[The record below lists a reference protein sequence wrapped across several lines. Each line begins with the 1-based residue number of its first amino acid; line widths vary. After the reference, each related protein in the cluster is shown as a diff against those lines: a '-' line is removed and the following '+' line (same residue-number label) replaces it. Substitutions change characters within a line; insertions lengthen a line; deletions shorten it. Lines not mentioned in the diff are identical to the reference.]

1 MSRSG
6 FQTGHLAVVGLGL
19 MGASLAMA
27 LRDHANTITG
37 IDTDMHTCE
46 YALEHNI
53 VDHATADLYE
63 GVHEA
68 ETVIL
73 AAPVRVILE
82 ILQMRIGSYLRSN
95 TLLIDIG
102 STKHDITE
110 AMGRLPV
117 GINAIGGHPMAGKE
131 SSGIEAA
138 DPAIYDDRPFV
149 LCSNRRTT
157 PAARMRA
164 LSLVQAIGA
173 NSIEMEAER
182 HDRIVAGISHL
193 PYILSASMVATVA
206 REASDDEAFW
216 QLAAG
221 GFRDMSRLAASDI
234 KMMGDILST
243 NTRAVATLLAM
254 FRVQLAQMETLLISG
269 EHDKL
274 LDMLNPVRN
283 ARLDWADN
291 YEQKRNGHTY
301 HQTGQTTNGTHPR
314 PGGQVHLSSGGAS
327 GRSGD
332 G

>member
-1 MSRSG
+1 M
-6 FQTGHLAVVGLGL
+6 VGLGL

-27 LRDHANTITG
+27 LRDRAETITG
-37 IDTDMHTCE
+37 VDVDMRTCE
-46 YALEHNI
+46 YALEHGI

-63 GVHEA
+63 GVHDA

-73 AAPVRVILE
+73 AAPVRVIVD
-82 ILQMRIGSYLRSN
+82 ILQKRIGTYLRSN

-131 SSGIEAA
+131 SSGIHAA
-138 DPAIYDDRPFV
+138 DATMYEGRPFV

-157 PAARMRA
+157 PATRMRA
-164 LSLVQAIGA
+164 IALAEAIGA
-173 NSIEMEAER
+173 NPIEMQAER

-206 REASDDEAFW
+206 KEAEGDPAFW

-254 FRVQLAQMETLLISG
+254 FRVQLAQMETMLISG
-269 EHDKL
+269 DHDKL
-274 LDMLNPVRN
+274 IDMLMPVRD
-283 ARLDWADN
+283 ARLDWVET
-291 YEQKRNGHTY
+291 YEHQRNGHTDDKA
-301 HQTGQTTNGTHPR
+301 GRSLNGTDER
-314 PGGQVHLSSGGAS
+314 TGRQVHFSPSSAA
-327 GRSGD
+327 GRSGKRD
-332 G
+332 E